1 MTIQVKAY
9 TLYLMKSSISSKG
22 QITVPVE
29 IREKLGLLPGTAV
42 RFELLDGGAVIRK
55 TTRGPH
61 PVDRL
66 YGRLKLRRS
75 VDSLLD
81 EMRGPRP
88 RRP

>member
-1 MTIQVKAY
+1 
-9 TLYLMKSSISSKG
+9 MKSSISSKG
-22 QITVPVE
+22 QITVPIE

-42 RFELLDGGAVIRK
+42 RFELRDGEAVLYKAAHGA
-55 TTRGPH
+55 H

-66 YGRLKLRRS
+66 YGRLKLARP
-75 VDSLLD
+75 VDRLLD

>member
-1 MTIQVKAY
+1 
-9 TLYLMKSSISSKG
+9 MKSSISSKG

-29 IREKLGLLPGTAV
+29 IRERLGLSPGTAV
-42 RFELLDGGAVIRK
+42 CFELLDGGALIRK

-66 YGRLKLRRS
+66 YGRLKLKRP
-75 VDSLLD
+75 VDELLD

-88 RRP
+88 KRP

>member
-1 MTIQVKAY
+1 
-9 TLYLMKSSISSKG
+9 MKGRISSKG
-22 QITVPVE
+22 QITVPME

-42 RFELLDGGAVIRK
+42 RFELLDGGALIRK

-66 YGRLKLRRS
+66 YGQLKLKKP
-75 VDSLLD
+75 VDLLLD

-88 RRP
+88 RRPEPRRP

>member
-1 MTIQVKAY
+1 
-9 TLYLMKSSISSKG
+9 MKSSISSKG